1 MTVANNEIQVQW
13 SSANSVSVSAS
24 GSQTSDAFSFSAS
37 AIEAMVTLKADN
49 AGTPADGD
57 TVEVFLLP
65 TCGDPDGSGSDEYP
79 ADEDEGVLLAVLD
92 TYAND
97 PAVKT
102 AACPVAKGGKLYA
115 LSNASSNSITV
126 SACINEKTAS

>member
-13 SSANSVSVSAS
+13 SSADSVSVSA
-24 GSQTSDAFSFSAS
+24 GGNQTSDAFSFSAS

-57 TVEVFLLP
+57 IIEVFLLP

-102 AACPVAKGGKLYA
+102 VTCPVAKGGKLYA